1 VKNYKLIKETWERF
15 LTEQNEPTFM
25 GIGAEIEGKIEE
37 INEQVDELISGGLI
51 FFDTET
57 MGLNPVKRQ
66 YGAVNPTGPKPSDIQ
81 EQTETIQKSLRKPS
95 PPAPLVANTTT
106 KGVLG
111 QMLTEIAA
119 AYATAKEILDGQF
132 PSDIS
137 HTRIFMEPENKQ
149 ELAQFAKNYYKEGT
163 IEFDPDKYF
172 KGMRN
177 KFILYLQE
185 DSLYKQIKAKEDSA
199 LEAQLAEFKLKEFAM
214 GRLFELEGEDETT
227 RNERKKKFD
236 ELVQKLKQLGIQSPK
251 FSEQEVREYYDKEI
265 APKLSSNKTPHQLLM
280 MTAYFGSEEKVMAK
294 IDSGEASI
302 EDLYNLNTDKLL
314 QPDDTIITTEKEAIE
329 RFYEFAKS
337 KSGVPL
343 IAQNAGFDK
352 NFISE
357 RAILH
362 GLKNFD
368 SLGLKSVDTLNLFKI
383 FRNYLEE
390 IVAKANQGKEQ
401 IATEITRLSGGTEP
415 SKALATLKSPKGIP
429 SVSQGP
435 MASALN
441 VEATRWHTAIADIE
455 MLFKIFSRIISILK
469 EIAKLD
475 PGAFMRHNKQGK
487 KTMKEFRQTE
497 PSQELVSYMANYFD
511 KVIEFSSQAIEAIDE
526 LDLFM
531 ENGGSKDA
539 LAESKH
545 SKKNPITENRK
556 KIRIKFSP

>member
-1 VKNYKLIKETWERF
+1 VKNYKLIKESWERF
-15 LTEQNEPTFM
+15 LTEQDEPAFM
-25 GIGAEIEGKIEE
+25 DIGAEIKGKIED
-37 INEQVDELISGGLI
+37 INKQVDKLISGGLI

-57 MGLNPVKRQ
+57 MGLDPVKRQ
-66 YGAVNPTGPKPSDIQ
+66 YGQTNAGGPKPSDLQ
-81 EQTETIQKSLRKPS
+81 ETPKKPS
-95 PPAPLVANTTT
+95 TTPAPIVANTTT
-106 KGVLG
+106 EGVLG

-119 AYATAKEILDGQF
+119 AYATAEEILVGKF

-137 HTRIFMEPENKQ
+137 HTRIFIEPENKQ
-149 ELAQFAKNYYKEGT
+149 ELASFAKDYYKEGT

-172 KGMRN
+172 DAIKGKIRFAIKSN
-177 KFILYLQE
+177 DLYE
-185 DSLYKQIKAKEDSA
+185 KVKAKEEPEVFANISD
-199 LEAQLAEFKLKEFAM
+199 EEFREGVMDPKILRFYGVEEPSVKQIRAFYNEKI
-214 GRLFELEGEDETT
+214 LPEL
-227 RNERKKKFD
+227 
-236 ELVQKLKQLGIQSPK
+236 PK
-251 FSEQEVREYYDKEI
+251 I
-265 APKLSSNKTPHQLLM
+265 KTPHQLLM

-294 IDSGEASI
+294 IDSGEISI
-302 EDLYNLNTDKLL
+302 EDLYNLNTDKLQ

-329 RFYEFAKS
+329 RFYEFAGS

-352 NFISE
+352 NFISR
-357 RAILH
+357 RAELH

-368 SLGLKSVDTLNLFKI
+368 SLGLKSVKDTLNLFKS

-415 SKALATLKSPKGIP
+415 SKALDILKSPKGIP

-435 MASALN
+435 MASALKI
-441 VEATRWHTAIADIE
+441 EATMWHTAIADIK
-455 MLFKIFSRIISILK
+455 MLFDIFSTVINILK

-475 PGAFMRHNKQGK
+475 PGASVGNLKQGK

-497 PSQELVSYMANYFD
+497 PSQELASYMAGYFD
-511 KVIEFSSQAIEAIDE
+511 KVIELSNQAIEMIDVFDLAI
-526 LDLFM
+526 
-531 ENGGSKDA
+531 ENGGSQDA

-545 SKKNPITENRK
+545 YKKNPITENRK